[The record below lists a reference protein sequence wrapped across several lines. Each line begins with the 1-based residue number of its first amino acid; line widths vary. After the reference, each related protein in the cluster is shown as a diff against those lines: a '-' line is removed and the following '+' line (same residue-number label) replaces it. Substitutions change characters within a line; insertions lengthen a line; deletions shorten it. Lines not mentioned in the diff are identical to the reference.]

1 MEQIRPLDV
10 GQMMYPKPH
19 QIQFKKVGQP
29 AVGYISI
36 AEFEDVIPFV
46 VKRTFWTY
54 YTPENVIRGRHAH
67 HQTEQVLIAVA
78 GRITVRTES
87 VSGEMHEFLLDS
99 PDMGV
104 YIPPD
109 CWHTM
114 QYSHNAVQM
123 VFASTHYDEQDYIRD
138 YETFQK
144 LRK

>member
-1 MEQIRPLDV
+1 
-10 GQMMYPKPH
+10 MYPKPH

-29 AVGYISI
+29 AEGYISI
-36 AEFEDVIPFV
+36 AEFEDMIPFV

-67 HQTEQVLIAVA
+67 YQTEQVLIAVA
-78 GRITVRTES
+78 GRIMVGTES
-87 VSGEMHEFLLDS
+87 VSGEKHEFLLDS
-99 PDMGV
+99 PDKGV

-123 VFASTHYDEQDYIRD
+123 VFASTCYNEQDYIRD
-138 YETFQK
+138 YQTFK
-144 LRK
+144 SPGK